1 VRDEIDGR
9 NLRPDP
15 QPQQLLERRCVV
27 APPKFER
34 IPKLGDRR
42 WAVSEGGRIFGVV
55 SDTGESQRRTAA
67 LRRRRW
73 VILGAGVVLA
83 AIAAVVLALFQPWKL
98 WIDDKVDQAAPV
110 GAVPITTLAESIESS
125 PTPAAPATPTSPA
138 TDPAVTDPPATT
150 ALPTTTVPE
159 TTPATVAST
168 TLPPIPVGGAFSSI
182 DHGTSGTVVLLQ
194 DETGTRFV
202 RLENLDTSNGPDLYV
217 YMSSNPPDG
226 PEGQFDDDFV
236 NLGRLEGNVGSSNYV
251 IPPGTDISRYASVV
265 IWCDRFDSAF
275 GAAQLS

>member
-9 NLRPDP
+9 NHRPDP
-15 QPQQLLERRCVV
+15 HPQPLLERRRVV

-42 WAVSEGGRIFGVV
+42 WGVGEGGRIFGVV
-55 SDTGESQRRTAA
+55 SDIGESKRTTAT
-67 LRRRRW
+67 LRPRRW
-73 VILGAGVVLA
+73 VILGVGVVLV
-83 AIAAVVLALFQPWKL
+83 AIAAVALALFQPWKL

-110 GAVPITTLAESIESS
+110 GAVPITAPAESIESS
-125 PTPAAPATPTSPA
+125 PTPAATAAPTPPA
-138 TDPAVTDPPATT
+138 TDPPATT
-150 ALPTTTVPE
+150 VLPTTAVPE

-168 TLPPIPVGGAFSSI
+168 TLPPIPIGGAFSSI

-202 RLENLDTSNGPDLYV
+202 RLEDLDTSNGPDLYV
-217 YMSSNPPDG
+217 YMSTNPPDG

-251 IPPGTDISRYASVV
+251 VPPGTDISRYASVV

-275 GAAQLS
+275 GAAPLS